1 MNWRETYE
9 KWLNSPALSEE
20 EWKELDSIRGDDK
33 EIEDRFYAPL
43 VFGTAGLRGVMGLGT
58 NRMNIHVIRH
68 ATQAFA
74 ELIVAEGAGAMKRGV
89 CVCHDCRHNS
99 KEFAR
104 EAAAI
109 MAANGV
115 HVRLFESLRPTPEL
129 SFAIRHYGAEAGIN
143 VTASHNPKEYNGYKV
158 YWSDGAQLPPQH
170 AEEIARRMENS
181 DIFRSPR
188 RMDFDAAVEQGLIEW
203 MGEETDEAFLKNV
216 EQQAINRDVVAK
228 VADDFRIV
236 YTPFHGCGWKLVP
249 EALNRLGVKHVYPV
263 KEQMVLDGDF
273 PTVKS
278 PNPENPEGFYIAIE
292 LAKKVNSDLI
302 IGTDPDSDR
311 IGVMARRNGE
321 YIPITGNQMG
331 CLLLDYIINAR
342 RAAGT
347 MPEHPAA
354 LSTIVST
361 TMVQRICEENG
372 VHFEA
377 TFTGFKF
384 MAEKLAEY
392 KEKGSYEYI
401 LAFEESYGYMVGDY
415 VRDKDAVTASMIVA
429 EMAAY
434 YYDRGMTLIDAIDE
448 LYAKYGYYREET
460 VNLYMYGVDGLGE
473 MRALMESLRKT
484 PPREIGGLPVARV
497 RDYESGDVTI
507 PGLGVVEKTPIVGS
521 NVLYFELAD
530 GSALVVRPSGT
541 EPKIKMYVLARGA
554 SAEECDEKK
563 KRFADYSRSLAEKK

>member
-1 MNWRETYE
+1 MTWRETYE

-20 EWKELDSIRGDDK
+20 EWKELDAIRDDPK

-43 VFGTAGLRGVMGLGT
+43 VFGTAGLRGIMGLGT

-74 ELIVAEGAGAMKRGV
+74 ELIVAEGAEAMKRGV
-89 CVCHDCRHNS
+89 CVCHDCRNNGVA
-99 KEFAR
+99 FAR

-115 HVRLFESLRPTPEL
+115 HVRIFESLRPTPEL

-170 AEEIARRMENS
+170 AAEIARRMENS
-181 DIFRSPR
+181 DIFRAPR
-188 RMDFDAAVEQGLIEW
+188 SMDFDEAVEKGLIEW
-203 MGEETDEAFLKNV
+203 MGEETDEAFLRNV
-216 EQQAINRDVVAK
+216 EAQAINREVVAK
-228 VADDFRIV
+228 VADDFRVV

-249 EALNRLGVKHVYPV
+249 EALRRLGVKHLYPV
-263 KEQMVLDGDF
+263 EEQMVLDGSF

-278 PNPENPEGFYIAIE
+278 PNPENPEGFY
-292 LAKKVNSDLI
+292 LAVDLARKVDSDLI

-311 IGVMARRNGE
+311 IGVLARRNGE

-361 TMVQRICEENG
+361 TMVQRICEAND

-392 KEKGSYEYI
+392 KAKGNYEYI
-401 LAFEESYGYMVGDY
+401 LAFEESYGYMMGDY
-415 VRDKDAVTASMIVA
+415 VRDKDAVTASMMVA

-434 YYDRGMTLIDAIDE
+434 YHDKGM
-448 LYAKYGYYREET
+448 
-460 VNLYMYGVDGLGE
+460 NLSQ
-473 MRALMESLRKT
+473 AMESLYEKYGRYAEKT
-484 PPREIGGLPVARV
+484 LNLVMPGLDGLAKMKKLMDDLRGAPPKEIAGVEV
-497 RDYESGDVTI
+497 FKIRDYSDGSIKVPE
-507 PGLGVVEKTPIVGS
+507 LGVMGQTPIKGS

-530 GSALVVRPSGT
+530 GTSFIVRPSGT
-541 EPKIKMYVLARGA
+541 EPKVKVYILCKGA
-554 SAEECDEKK
+554 DKAECDAKIAK
-563 KRFADYSRSLAEKK
+563 YSEYAEGLRK